1 MRLDPARNVHA
12 RGDFSTEQF
21 FRCVMNKQIFSILA
35 ALAVAVSSTPIES
48 AFAKQQ
54 CHESIA
60 MNQRGYWSWRMIDGR
75 KCWYEGKPMLSKSS
89 LEWPAQAT
97 NHPSSDEELAS
108 VLTKRSDPLD
118 AQAKATDADTFEALW
133 RTRVDHRW

>member
-1 MRLDPARNVHA
+1 
-12 RGDFSTEQF
+12 
-21 FRCVMNKQIFSILA
+21 MNKQFSLTLA
-35 ALAVAVSSTPIES
+35 ALAVTVSSMPIAS

-54 CHESIA
+54 CSESTLS
-60 MNQRGYWSWRMIDGR
+60 NQRGYWSWRMIDGR

-97 NHPSSDEELAS
+97 NHPPSSDEELAS
-108 VLTKRSDPLD
+108 ALTKRSDPLD
-118 AQAKATDADTFEALW
+118 AQAEATDADTFEALW